1 MERLK
6 KTNQTMLAVVGFL
19 TAIIPAFTFTEKLY
33 NGNNLV
39 LYSTLVSALA
49 GVIAFL
55 ILGTKFAD
63 KYAVRYFLIVFYG
76 LTYSF
81 WILFS
86 EHIIIFA
93 CSYIAC
99 SVVVVYHD
107 KKFTTVALTAVFV
120 VNTVL
125 FLARLKMGTSS
136 LMVVLTQIVINIL
149 FVLTYAYTNR
159 LQRIFAT
166 EDEKEIQIGQQEQ
179 EHQMMQLLETSEAV
193 KETVSTSKESA
204 VRLRNRMQQSAMSTQ
219 EIASSTLQTA
229 ESIQEQTQLT
239 TEIQQLIRE
248 INVVSETVQDFVQAS
263 VTASNQGQVYMN
275 ELQESTNTIVKE
287 SRELSDEMQYLSEE
301 IVNMKGITETISS
314 ISSSTNL
321 LALNA
326 SIEAARAGE
335 AGKGFAVVANE
346 IGNLAAQTTATVSNI
361 ETIIG
366 EVNTAVSDLTQCL
379 QESTDFLNGT
389 VLNDYKDFTTVAKQY
404 NSDASVFDDSMTAI
418 NDQIDI
424 LLNSIVNIADSV
436 NTVNITVSETA
447 EGINDIAEKTSE
459 LSTVVD
465 DNESLVNTNK
475 ENTDKLDSVLSMFKH

>member
-6 KTNQTMLAVVGFL
+6 KTNQTMLLVVGFL

-33 NGNNLV
+33 NGSNLV
-39 LYSTLVSALA
+39 FYSTLISALA
-49 GVIAFL
+49 GVIVFL
-55 ILGTKFAD
+55 ILGSKFAD
-63 KYAVRYFLIVFYG
+63 KYAVRYVLVVVYG
-76 LTYSF
+76 LTYAF

-179 EHQMMQLLETSEAV
+179 EHQMMQLVETSEAV
-193 KETVSTSKESA
+193 RETVSTSKESA
-204 VRLRNRMQQSAMSTQ
+204 VRLRNQMQQSAMATQ

-239 TEIQQLIRE
+239 TEIQQLIQE
-248 INVVSETVQDFVQAS
+248 INVVSETVQEFVQTS

-275 ELQESTNTIVKE
+275 ELQDSTNTIVKE
-287 SRELSDEMQYLSEE
+287 SRELSNEMQCLSKE

-335 AGKGFAVVANE
+335 AGKGFAVVADE
-346 IGNLAAQTTATVSNI
+346 IRELADETKKSTENI
-361 ETIIG
+361 EQVLENFIEKIENMVKTVTHTAETVQQNSEIMDKA
-366 EVNTAVSDLTQCL
+366 NTSFGNIASDLMRTNEEVQTLHNDCVNL
-379 QESTDFLNGT
+379 QDN
-389 VLNDYKDFTTVAKQY
+389 NAKI
-404 NSDASVFDDSMTAI
+404 V
-418 NDQIDI
+418 DQISNLSATTEEVSAQAENSENLQNICLEESRKITEI
-424 LLNSIVNIADSV
+424 LEHLAESV
-436 NTVNITVSETA
+436 SQ
-447 EGINDIAEKTSE
+447 
-459 LSTVVD
+459 
-465 DNESLVNTNK
+465 
-475 ENTDKLDSVLSMFKH
+475 

>member
-6 KTNQTMLAVVGFL
+6 KTNQTMLLVVGFL

-33 NGNNLV
+33 NGSNLV
-39 LYSTLVSALA
+39 FYSTLISALA
-49 GVIAFL
+49 GVIVFL
-55 ILGTKFAD
+55 ILGSKFAD
-63 KYAVRYFLIVFYG
+63 KYAVRYVLVVVYG
-76 LTYSF
+76 LTYAF

-179 EHQMMQLLETSEAV
+179 EHQMMQLVETSEAV
-193 KETVSTSKESA
+193 RETVSTSKESA
-204 VRLRNRMQQSAMSTQ
+204 VRLRNQMQQSAMATQ

-239 TEIQQLIRE
+239 TEIQQLIQE
-248 INVVSETVQDFVQAS
+248 INVVSETVQEFVQTS

-275 ELQESTNTIVKE
+275 ELQDSTNTIVKE
-287 SRELSDEMQYLSEE
+287 SRELSNEMQCLSKE

-335 AGKGFAVVANE
+335 AGKGFAVVADE
-346 IGNLAAQTTATVSNI
+346 IRELADETKESTENI
-361 ETIIG
+361 EQVLENFIEKIENMVKTVTHTAETVQQNSEIMDKA
-366 EVNTAVSDLTQCL
+366 NTSFGNIASDLMRTNEEVQTLHNDCVNL
-379 QESTDFLNGT
+379 QDN
-389 VLNDYKDFTTVAKQY
+389 NAKI
-404 NSDASVFDDSMTAI
+404 V
-418 NDQIDI
+418 DQISNLSATTEEVSAQAENSENLQNICLEESRKITEI
-424 LLNSIVNIADSV
+424 LEHLAESV
-436 NTVNITVSETA
+436 SQ
-447 EGINDIAEKTSE
+447 
-459 LSTVVD
+459 
-465 DNESLVNTNK
+465 
-475 ENTDKLDSVLSMFKH
+475 

>member
-6 KTNQTMLAVVGFL
+6 KTNQTMLLVVGFL

-33 NGNNLV
+33 NGSNLV
-39 LYSTLVSALA
+39 FYSTLISALA
-49 GVIAFL
+49 GVIVFL
-55 ILGTKFAD
+55 ILGSKFAD
-63 KYAVRYFLIVFYG
+63 KYAVRYVLVVVYG
-76 LTYSF
+76 LTYAF

-179 EHQMMQLLETSEAV
+179 EHQMMQLVETSEAV
-193 KETVSTSKESA
+193 RETVSTSKESA
-204 VRLRNRMQQSAMSTQ
+204 VRLRNQVQQSAMATQ

-239 TEIQQLIRE
+239 TEIQQLIQE
-248 INVVSETVQDFVQAS
+248 INVVSETVQEFVQTS

-275 ELQESTNTIVKE
+275 ELQDSTNTIVKE
-287 SRELSDEMQYLSEE
+287 SRELSNEMQCLSKE

-335 AGKGFAVVANE
+335 AGKGFAVVADE
-346 IGNLAAQTTATVSNI
+346 IRELADETKESTENI
-361 ETIIG
+361 EQVLENFIEKIENMVKTVTHTAETVQQNSEIMDKA
-366 EVNTAVSDLTQCL
+366 NTSFGNIASDLMRTNEEVQTLHNDCVNL
-379 QESTDFLNGT
+379 QDN
-389 VLNDYKDFTTVAKQY
+389 NAKI
-404 NSDASVFDDSMTAI
+404 V
-418 NDQIDI
+418 DQISNLSATTEEVSAQAENSENLQNICLEESRKITEI
-424 LLNSIVNIADSV
+424 LEHLAESV
-436 NTVNITVSETA
+436 SQ
-447 EGINDIAEKTSE
+447 
-459 LSTVVD
+459 
-465 DNESLVNTNK
+465 
-475 ENTDKLDSVLSMFKH
+475 

>member
-335 AGKGFAVVANE
+335 AGKGFAVVASE
-346 IGNLAAQTTATVSNI
+346 IGSLAEGSSKAANNTKDLIGVSIQEIERGTELAANVVVSMQEVLDAIENVNGMIGKSAENNQTQNQNIEQIKLGIEEISKAVEDNSASAEETSATSEELAAQAATLEALVKHFDLEDDGSN
-361 ETIIG
+361 
-366 EVNTAVSDLTQCL
+366 
-379 QESTDFLNGT
+379 
-389 VLNDYKDFTTVAKQY
+389 
-404 NSDASVFDDSMTAI
+404 DATR
-418 NDQIDI
+418 
-424 LLNSIVNIADSV
+424 
-436 NTVNITVSETA
+436 
-447 EGINDIAEKTSE
+447 
-459 LSTVVD
+459 
-465 DNESLVNTNK
+465 
-475 ENTDKLDSVLSMFKH
+475 

>member
-6 KTNQTMLAVVGFL
+6 KTNQTMLLVVGFL

-33 NGNNLV
+33 NGSNLV
-39 LYSTLVSALA
+39 FYSTLISALA
-49 GVIAFL
+49 GVIVFL
-55 ILGTKFAD
+55 ILGSKFAD
-63 KYAVRYFLIVFYG
+63 KYAVRYVLVVVYG
-76 LTYSF
+76 LTYVF

-179 EHQMMQLLETSEAV
+179 EHQMMQLVETSEAV
-193 KETVSTSKESA
+193 RETVSTSKESA
-204 VRLRNRMQQSAMSTQ
+204 VRLRNQMQQSAMATQ

-239 TEIQQLIRE
+239 TEIQQLIQE
-248 INVVSETVQDFVQAS
+248 INVVSETVQEFVQTS

-275 ELQESTNTIVKE
+275 ELQDSTNTIVKE
-287 SRELSDEMQYLSEE
+287 SRELSNEMQCLSKE

-335 AGKGFAVVANE
+335 AGKGFAVVADE
-346 IGNLAAQTTATVSNI
+346 IRELADETKESTENI
-361 ETIIG
+361 EQVLENFIEKIENMVKTVTHTAETVQQNSEIMDKA
-366 EVNTAVSDLTQCL
+366 NTSFGNIASDLMRTNEEVQTLHNDCVNL
-379 QESTDFLNGT
+379 QDN
-389 VLNDYKDFTTVAKQY
+389 NAKI
-404 NSDASVFDDSMTAI
+404 V
-418 NDQIDI
+418 DQISNLSATTEEVSAQAENSENLQNICLEESRKITEI
-424 LLNSIVNIADSV
+424 LEHLAESV
-436 NTVNITVSETA
+436 SQ
-447 EGINDIAEKTSE
+447 
-459 LSTVVD
+459 
-465 DNESLVNTNK
+465 
-475 ENTDKLDSVLSMFKH
+475 

>member
-19 TAIIPAFTFTEKLY
+19 TAIIPAFTFAEKLY

-204 VRLRNRMQQSAMSTQ
+204 VRLRNQMQQSAMATQ

-275 ELQESTNTIVKE
+275 ELQDSTNTIVKE

-314 ISSSTNL
+314 IFSSTNL

-335 AGKGFAVVANE
+335 AGKGFAVVADE
-346 IGNLAAQTTATVSNI
+346 IRELADETKESTENI
-361 ETIIG
+361 EQVLENFIG
-366 EVNTAVSDLTQCL
+366 KIEDMVKTVTHTAETVQQNSEIMEKANTSFENIASDLMRTNEEVQTLHNDCVNL
-379 QESTDFLNGT
+379 QDN
-389 VLNDYKDFTTVAKQY
+389 NAKI
-404 NSDASVFDDSMTAI
+404 V
-418 NDQIDI
+418 DQISNLSATTEEVSAQAENSENLQNICLEESRKITEI
-424 LLNSIVNIADSV
+424 LEHLAESV
-436 NTVNITVSETA
+436 SQ
-447 EGINDIAEKTSE
+447 
-459 LSTVVD
+459 
-465 DNESLVNTNK
+465 
-475 ENTDKLDSVLSMFKH
+475 

>member
-335 AGKGFAVVANE
+335 AGRGFAVVA
-346 IGNLAAQTTATVSNI
+346 
-361 ETIIG
+361 
-366 EVNTAVSDLTQCL
+366 
-379 QESTDFLNGT
+379 
-389 VLNDYKDFTTVAKQY
+389 
-404 NSDASVFDDSMTAI
+404 
-418 NDQIDI
+418 DQIRSLSEQSAKAAVDTRELI
-424 LLNSIVNIADSV
+424 EGAIEVTNEGNEAAERVSVSIEKVISGMKSVAASSQELSEIAD
-436 NTVNITVSETA
+436 EQAKAMEQA
-447 EGINDIAEKTSE
+447 EQGINQISEVVQSNSANAEETSATSE
-459 LSTVVD
+459 ELSAQAVTMND
-465 DNESLVNTNK
+465 LISKFSLEK
-475 ENTDKLDSVLSMFKH
+475 